1 MTARASFRGWRERA
15 TAVGA
20 AGAWLALF
28 SAAGIGLTLLLE
40 AVIPA
45 VGGRAWWL
53 ARNGLAQLVGFAG
66 ATVVVGYWL
75 NRHSWE
81 RMGWRFDRGLPR
93 RALRGTAIGMV
104 LAGLAMLLALATGGA
119 VVHRAPGVAAWPGTA
134 GPLGVGLLAAALA
147 EELWFRG
154 YPLRR
159 LAEAIGPVA
168 AIAAASMAFGV
179 AHLGNPNASI
189 FSTLNIVLAG
199 VWLSLAFFSPGGMPF
214 AWGLHF
220 GWNSA
225 LALVFD
231 APVSG
236 YACGLPGL
244 EYVPGS
250 RGWIDGG
257 RFGPEGGLVGTVAL
271 AAGVLIVLGRGYN
284 ARPAWLA

>member
-179 AHLGNPNASI
+179 AHL
-189 FSTLNIVLAG
+189 V
-199 VWLSLAFFSPGGMPF
+199 

-236 YACGLPGL
+236 YAFGLPGL